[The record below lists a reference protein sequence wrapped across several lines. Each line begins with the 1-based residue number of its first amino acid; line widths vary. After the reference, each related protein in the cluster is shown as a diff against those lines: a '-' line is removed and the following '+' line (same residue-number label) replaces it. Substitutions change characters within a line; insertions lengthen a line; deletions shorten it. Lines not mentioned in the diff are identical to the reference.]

1 MIYYATKQTLERY
14 KLNTPENFQSEMG
27 DIVRMIAE
35 KERGNHLYEWGC
47 KLFYFDRRK
56 CLQVVHFASKLT
68 IFLIDVKMDNIVYA
82 ANAVAQYIFD
92 IYDSD
97 KIMQRAVERYFHC
110 SPMVIFDKLTDK
122 SVIARLNMTQRDWAL
137 DGDRFYNYIKDGI
150 LQTKEM
156 NRDVN
161 RKHIFGRTVNGKK
174 KYYFPADEFERI
186 IKENFAD

>member
-97 KIMQRAVERYFHC
+97 ITQIKI
-110 SPMVIFDKLTDK
+110 I
-122 SVIARLNMTQRDWAL
+122 
-137 DGDRFYNYIKDGI
+137 
-150 LQTKEM
+150 
-156 NRDVN
+156 
-161 RKHIFGRTVNGKK
+161 
-174 KYYFPADEFERI
+174 
-186 IKENFAD
+186 

>member
-68 IFLIDVKMDNIVYA
+68 IFLIDVKMDDIVYA

-97 KIMQRAVERYFHC
+97 KIMQRAVERYFH
-110 SPMVIFDKLTDK
+110 SAPMVIFDKLTDK

-174 KYYFPADEFERI
+174 EYYFPADEFERI